1 MKIPDTGKVIS
12 GIYIAAALI
21 GLFLVYKIFSGV
33 GLIKTGAKKK
43 AEAEKDA
50 ASDTLRTLDYFNPKF
65 LDGKL
70 SKYTPL
76 GKTTA
81 GAYAAELKS
90 ALKGFGTDEEKIF
103 SVFGRLQCKYNISE
117 VALNYQVNFKSDLL
131 TDLLNDLTPAEKL
144 TLINIIEKLPE
155 TNFGILSGTINTI

>member
-1 MKIPDTGKVIS
+1 MRTPDTGKVIS

-21 GLFLVYKIFSGV
+21 GLYLVYKIFA
-33 GLIKTGAKKK
+33 GLGIIKTAAKKK

-50 ASDTLRTLDYFNPKF
+50 ASEKLRTLDYFNPKF

-70 SKYTPL
+70 SGYSAL

-81 GAYAAELKS
+81 GAYAAELRN
-90 ALKGFGTDEEKIF
+90 AIRGLGTDEEKIF
-103 SVFGRLQCKYNISE
+103 SVFGRLRCKYNISE
-117 VALNYQVNFKSDLL
+117 VSLNYTLGFSRDLL
-131 TDLLNDLTPAEKL
+131 TDLLNDLTPSEKV

-155 TNFGILSGTINTI
+155 KN